1 MRYPMRTYAASHDLT
16 APRLGPRTRKVVLTT
31 HVLTS
36 VGWIGAC
43 TAYLTLAVA
52 AMTSDSHDTMRAA
65 FVSMEI
71 VYFALVPLA
80 AVALL
85 TGLIQAVCTN
95 WGLLRYY
102 WVVSKLALTFVALT
116 VMVLNLD
123 NVSSHA
129 DHASHGA
136 AVESGAAAHQFRHAA
151 GGLAILGLT
160 AILGLYKPRAL
171 TRYGRRRHP
180 NRHPRGGPGGRAGSR
195 SGRVGQLAG
204 NRGRNP
210 WQSRTS
216 RP

>member
-1 MRYPMRTYAASHDLT
+1 MT
-16 APRLGPRTRKVVLTT
+16 LGPRLRKVVLTV

-43 TAYLTLAVA
+43 AAYLTLTVA
-52 AMTSDSHDTMRAA
+52 AMTSDSNDTVRAA

-85 TGLIQAVCTN
+85 TGLIQAVGTN
-95 WGLLRYY
+95 WGLFRHY
-102 WVVSKLALTFVALT
+102 WVLTKLVLTCVAIT

-129 DHASHGA
+129 DHVSHRSA
-136 AVESGAAAHQFRHAA
+136 EYGAAAHQFRHAA
-151 GGLAILGLT
+151 GGLTILGLT

-171 TRYGRRRHP
+171 TRYGRRKKNELRAREPAAAEEHP
-180 NRHPRGGPGGRAGSR
+180 AFGS
-195 SGRVGQLAG
+195 
-204 NRGRNP
+204 
-210 WQSRTS
+210 
-216 RP
+216 